1 MKRPVLGALVALVAL
16 VPATALAQRAPA
28 PPPLPAPAPP
38 AAAAAPEAS
47 PPAPPPAAS
56 APAASA
62 PPAPP
67 AAAAVDLRVP
77 PPSPPPLAPVAAP
90 RPESVTPP
98 GPPRK
103 PLLRLAMGPRI
114 AFIRTAG
121 FDAYSR
127 NDVLAQWSLEGTL
140 TLLEGKKTSL
150 AVGLGYDVGGRSATS
165 RGLTTSVMLH
175 RMSVPIEGRAH
186 LAPWVYLFARVA
198 PGAGIGLARA
208 QDSSAPSDLKGT
220 VGFASGDLSGGASF
234 LFGPH
239 GNPERRSVRI
249 WGTPELGYGVT
260 SRPRVNVAPTGRDA
274 EEVLGQDM
282 PANLGALALSGFF
295 FRLSLA
301 ATF

>member
-1 MKRPVLGALVALVAL
+1 MRSSRSCP
-16 VPATALAQRAPA
+16 PPRSRSAPLRRR
-28 PPPLPAPAPP
+28 PLPAPAPP

-47 PPAPPPAAS
+47 PRRRLPPAAS

-114 AFIRTAG
+114 AFPVRTAG
-121 FDAYSR
+121 FDAYWR
-127 NDVLAQWSLEGTL
+127 NDVLS
-140 TLLEGKKTSL
+140 
-150 AVGLGYDVGGRSATS
+150 AVVARGHAAPSS
-165 RGLTTSVMLH
+165 RGKRPRWRSGSAMTSAAAALRPAASRPPSCPH

-220 VGFASGDLSGGASF
+220 VGFASGNLSGGASF
-234 LFGPH
+234 LFGPVATPSAT
-239 GNPERRSVRI
+239 GVRI
-249 WGTPELGYGVT
+249 WGTPGAGYGVT
-260 SRPRVNVAPTGRDA
+260 SRPRVNVAP
-274 EEVLGQDM
+274 
-282 PANLGALALSGFF
+282 PGATPKRSSARTCPRASA
-295 FRLSLA
+295 RSH
-301 ATF
+301 